1 MSSLTLVRRIAARP
15 SIVFE
20 ALATEEGITSWWGPE
35 DIPIVSATADVREGG
50 RFRVRF
56 RTLDGREHECA
67 GQFLEVSR
75 PVRIVMSWQWIV
87 SAEPPEEEA
96 IVSRLELSLRPIDT
110 GTELTLVHAG
120 LPNEASAQRHERG
133 WKVSLEKLLRDFSRN
148 STQPTPDDRDH

>member
-1 MSSLTLVRRIAARP
+1 MNSVTLVRRIAARP

-67 GQFLEVSR
+67 GQFLEISK
-75 PVRIVMSWQWIV
+75 PERIVMSWQIIFGGYP
-87 SAEPPEEEA
+87 SERER
-96 IVSRLELSLRPIDT
+96 VSRLELHLRPIDT
-110 GTELTLVHAG
+110 GTELTLIHAEPCG
-120 LPNEASAQRHERG
+120 TMELSATIAKNARAGPRPCP
-133 WKVSLEKLLRDFSRN
+133 WNNSSL
-148 STQPTPDDRDH
+148 